1 MEKKNSLR
9 KRRKFDAGF
18 KSEALQMVNSGRS
31 VSEVAR
37 SLGIGENLLYNW
49 RGEAQE
55 VLSPDSQQLMTENEQ
70 LRKQLKQ
77 AETERDILKKVISIL
92 SPKT

>member
-1 MEKKNSLR
+1 MEKKQSVK
-9 KRRKFDAGF
+9 KRRKYDAGF
-18 KSEALQMVNSGRS
+18 KSEALKMVSSGRS

-37 SLGIGENLLYNW
+37 TLGIGENLLYNW
-49 RGEAQE
+49 RAETASMQT
-55 VLSPDSQQLMTENEQ
+55 PDNQLIINENEQ
-70 LRKQLKQ
+70 LRKQLRQ